1 MTKHLQGTKWGTGK
15 MMSFFVTDDL
25 LISVVGLT
33 NMKSNNKMNV
43 KKEISGKAAKKKTES
58 QSQNSKKLAEAA
70 ENIKKQNSEKAA
82 KKKFE
87 APGWE

>member
-1 MTKHLQGTKWGTGK
+1 
-15 MMSFFVTDDL
+15 MSFFVTDDL
-25 LISVVGLT
+25 FISVAGLT
-33 NMKSNNKMNV
+33 NMKSNNNMNV